1 MSTGM
6 RILDLIAYPFVAFI
20 VGMLYMGIARNIIGR
35 IHRRWGP
42 PVFQNLIDVFK
53 LYRKREAGSHGVMFH
68 LGPIIMM
75 TGVVTCLYFVPILSG
90 GKWLHGFSFEGDLI
104 LVTYLMVLGALG
116 MALGVGQGGVPFGV
130 MGVTRGLTRLIGLE
144 IPYFIAIIVLMAHY
158 NTASINKIMELQAGG
173 ISNWAMFKLPLAF
186 IASLFSFWGMM
197 GASPF
202 DIPGAPQEVASGPAT
217 EFGGKY
223 LALMM
228 STRGIFGFLKL
239 TLWVYLFMGGAANL
253 LILIAKTFV
262 MFISVLFVTS
272 VYSRFKVEQAV
283 DFMWKY
289 PTLIG
294 LIALV
299 IEMVR

>member
-6 RILDLIAYPFVAFI
+6 RVLDVIAYPFLAFI

-68 LGPIIMM
+68 LGPIIMAM
-75 TGVVTCLYFVPILSG
+75 GIVTCLFFIPILSG

-104 LVTYLMVLGALG
+104 LVTYLMVLGSLG

-158 NTASINKIMELQAGG
+158 DTASINKIMELQAGG
-173 ISNWAMFKLPLAF
+173 IANWAMFKVPLAF
-186 IASLFSFWGMM
+186 IASMFSFWGMM

-228 STRGIFGFLKL
+228 SSRGIFGFLKL
-239 TLWVYLFMGGAANL
+239 ALWVDLFMGGATNL
-253 LILIAKTFV
+253 LIFVGKTFIL
-262 MFISVLFVTS
+262 FLTTLFVTS

-283 DFMWKY
+283 DFMWRY

>member
-6 RILDLIAYPFVAFI
+6 KILDLIAYPFLAFI
-20 VGMLYMGIARNIIGR
+20 VGMLYMGIARNVIGR

-42 PVFQNLIDVFK
+42 PILQNIIDVIK

-68 LGPIIMM
+68 LGPIIMI
-75 TGVVTCLYFVPILSG
+75 TGIITCLYFIPILSG
-90 GKWLHGFSFEGDLI
+90 GKWLQGFSFDGDLI

-130 MGVTRGLTRLIGLE
+130 MGVTRGLTRLIGIE
-144 IPYFIAIIVLMAHY
+144 IPYFIAIVVLMAHY
-158 NTASINKIMELQAGG
+158 QTASINKIIEMQQGG
-173 ISNWAMFKLPLAF
+173 FLNWAMFKVPLAF
-186 IASLFSFWGMM
+186 VASMFSFLGMM
-197 GASPF
+197 GSSPF
-202 DIPGAPQEVASGPAT
+202 DIPGAPPEVASGPAT

-228 STRGIFGFLKL
+228 TGRSIFGFLKL
-239 TLWVYLFMGGAANL
+239 VLWVDLFLGGAATIPVLLAKTFALFLVYLFTTAV
-253 LILIAKTFV
+253 F
-262 MFISVLFVTS
+262 
-272 VYSRFKVEQAV
+272 SRFKVEQAV
-283 DFMWKY
+283 DFMWRY

-299 IEMVR
+299 IEIVR